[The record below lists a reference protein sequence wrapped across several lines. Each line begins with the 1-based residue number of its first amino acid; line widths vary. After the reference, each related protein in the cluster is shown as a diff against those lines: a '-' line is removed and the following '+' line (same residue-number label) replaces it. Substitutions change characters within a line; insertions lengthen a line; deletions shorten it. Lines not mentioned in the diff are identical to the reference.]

1 MKPVAATTD
10 TDVHTEP
17 IPSVHMYTRGV
28 CSLHAEEF
36 SCEKKGRVEGGR
48 EGEGRKRR
56 GRNER
61 EEVEGTLL
69 VGLNQVVR
77 NSWVIGGHSH
87 SEGIARF
94 LGVAD
99 IEGLKE
105 RGKDE
110 SLAATSHSRTNC
122 NRNCQI
128 AIYCTAHDKELY
140 QQRVG
145 LHSFSN
151 SSQRKITKLHVRFSK
166 L

>member
-1 MKPVAATTD
+1 MSTQNPYHQYTCTHVEC
-10 TDVHTEP
+10 VH
-17 IPSVHMYTRGV
+17 SMQKNFHVKR
-28 CSLHAEEF
+28 
-36 SCEKKGRVEGGR
+36 KGEWR

-56 GRNER
+56 GRNKR

-128 AIYCTAHDKELY
+128 TLYCTAHDKELY

-145 LHSFSN
+145 LHSFSI